1 MFSSGQE
8 FSMVAMWPL
17 SWMVMKSP
25 LEKETMTI
33 IFDDLVL
40 GTWNFWERGFYK
52 YILIYFNAENALPPC
67 TRQDQHLNDVFL
79 KVFWYLC
86 MSVNLVFKIPII
98 DYSLLQ

>member
-67 TRQDQHLNDVFL
+67 TRQDQHLND
-79 KVFWYLC
+79 YLC
-86 MSVNLVFKIPII
+86 FF
-98 DYSLLQ
+98 